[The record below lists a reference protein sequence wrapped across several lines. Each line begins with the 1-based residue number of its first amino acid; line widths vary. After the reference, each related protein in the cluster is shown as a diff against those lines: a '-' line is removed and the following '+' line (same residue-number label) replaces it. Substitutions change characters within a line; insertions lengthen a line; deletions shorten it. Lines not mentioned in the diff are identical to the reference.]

1 MFLKNHP
8 DHLKRKLQQPFFP
21 KKNLEINDTK
31 TAQEGPKSLFVSFPT
46 DT

>member
-1 MFLKNHP
+1 MFLENHP
-8 DHLKRKLQQPFFP
+8 NHLKRKLQQPFFP

-31 TAQEGPKSLFVSFPT
+31 TAQEDSKILFVSFPT